1 MFSIILLL
9 LLVLYELI
17 NSLMINKDIR
27 EYELNFGKKIVP
39 NEVNIILF
47 DILPILYVIFITTIV
62 VLFVSNRNWFDVIN
76 NNSFYVFIGLALIIL
91 FFHIYIKESVE
102 KIGNIDIENKLRIN
116 GGFTVTIATILIIY
130 YAIKIFRSNRV
141 VYNPYRNIPIPGYG
155 QVERI

>member
-1 MFSIILLL
+1 
-9 LLVLYELI
+9 
-17 NSLMINKDIR
+17 MINKDIR